1 MKQIKKAIIPAAGLG
16 TRFLPATKAMPK
28 EMLPI
33 LDKPTIQYIVEEAA
47 RAGIEDIIIVTG
59 KHKRAIEDHF
69 DNQKELEMVLE
80 EKGKTDLLEKVHYST
95 DLANIFYVRQKEQKG
110 LGHAIYTARQFI
122 GNEPFAVLLGDDIVE
137 SEEPAIKQLMNV
149 YEETGHS
156 VIGVQEV
163 PENVTHRYGIID
175 PLEKQGRRYEVKQ
188 FVEKPEQG
196 TAPSNLAIMGRYVLT
211 PEIFDYLKTQKKGA
225 GNEIQL
231 TDAIERMNSEHQV
244 FAYDFIGNRY
254 DVGEKLGFVKTTI
267 EYALKDESMKDELKQ
282 FIKKLNID

>member
-1 MKQIKKAIIPAAGLG
+1 MMKIRKAIIPAAGLG

-33 LDKPTIQYIVEEAA
+33 LDKPTIQYIVEEAVA
-47 RAGIEDIIIVTG
+47 SGIEDIIIVTG

-69 DNQKELEMVLE
+69 DNQKELEMILDK
-80 EKGKTDLLEKVHYST
+80 KGKTSLLKEVQHSS
-95 DLANIFYVRQKEQKG
+95 DLANMFYVRQKEQKG
-110 LGHAIYTARQFI
+110 LGHAIYSAKQFI

-137 SEEPAIKQLMNV
+137 STTPAIKQLMNV
-149 YEETGHS
+149 HEETGNS

-163 PENVTHRYGIID
+163 PESETHRYGIID
-175 PLEKQGRRYEVKQ
+175 PLEKLGLRYKVKK
-188 FVEKPEQG
+188 FVEKPKQG

-211 PEIFDYLKTQKKGA
+211 PEIFEYLKNQKEGS

-231 TDAIERMNSEHQV
+231 TDAIERMNSERQIY
-244 FAYDFIGNRY
+244 AYDFEGERY

-267 EYALKDESMKDELKQ
+267 QFALNNEEMSEDITK
-282 FIKKLNID
+282 FIKSIKF

>member
-33 LDKPTIQYIVEEAA
+33 LDKPTIQYIVEEAS

-80 EKGKTDLLEKVHYST
+80 EKGKDDLLEKVQYST

-110 LGHAIYTARQFI
+110 LGHAIHTARQFI

-137 SEEPAIKQLMNV
+137 SETPAIKQLMNV

-163 PENVTHRYGIID
+163 PESVTHRYGIID
-175 PLEKQGRRYEVKQ
+175 PLEKEGRRYEVKQ
-188 FVEKPEQG
+188 FVEKPKQG
-196 TAPSNLAIMGRYVLT
+196 TAPSNLAIMGRYILT
-211 PEIFDYLKTQKKGA
+211 PEIFDYLETQKEGA

-231 TDAIERMNSEHQV
+231 TDAIERMNSDIPV
-244 FAYDFIGNRY
+244 YAYDFDGDRY
-254 DVGEKLGFVKTTI
+254 DVGEKLGFVKTKI
-267 EYALKDESMKDELKQ
+267 EYALKDPKMKDELIK
-282 FIKKLNID
+282 FIKELGF

>member
-1 MKQIKKAIIPAAGLG
+1 MKKIKKAIIPAAGLG

-33 LDKPTIQYIVEEAA
+33 LDKPTIQYIIEEAA

-59 KHKRAIEDHF
+59 RHKRAIEDHF
-69 DNQKELEMVLE
+69 DSQKELEMVLK
-80 EKGKTDLLEKVHYST
+80 EKGKSELLEKVQYST
-95 DLANIFYVRQKEQKG
+95 ELANIFYVRQKEQKG
-110 LGHAIYTARQFI
+110 LGHAISSARQFI

-137 SEEPAIKQLMNV
+137 SEVPAVKQLIDV

-163 PENVTHRYGIID
+163 PEADTHRYGIID
-175 PLEKQGRRYEVKQ
+175 PLTKNGRQYEVKK
-188 FVEKPEQG
+188 FVEKPAQG

-211 PEIFDYLKTQKKGA
+211 PEIFDYLKTQKEGA
-225 GNEIQL
+225 DNEIQL
-231 TDAIERMNSEHQV
+231 TDAIERMNNDNQV
-244 FAYDFIGNRY
+244 YAYDFEGERY

-267 EYALKDESMKDELKQ
+267 EYALKDDSMREELTR
-282 FIKKLNID
+282 FIKELGL

>member
-1 MKQIKKAIIPAAGLG
+1 MKKIKKAIIPAAGLG

-33 LDKPTIQYIVEEAA
+33 LDKPTIQYIIEEAA

-59 KHKRAIEDHF
+59 RHKRAIEDHF
-69 DNQKELEMVLE
+69 DSQKELEMVLK
-80 EKGKTDLLEKVHYST
+80 EKGKSELLEKVQYST
-95 DLANIFYVRQKEQKG
+95 ELANIFYVRQKEQKG
-110 LGHAIYTARQFI
+110 LGHAISSARQFI

-137 SEEPAIKQLMNV
+137 SEVPAVKQLIDV

-163 PENVTHRYGIID
+163 PEADTHRYGIID
-175 PLEKQGRRYEVKQ
+175 PLTKNGRQYEVKK
-188 FVEKPEQG
+188 FVEKPAQG

-211 PEIFDYLKTQKKGA
+211 PEIFDYLKTQKEGA

-231 TDAIERMNSEHQV
+231 TDAIERMNNDNQV
-244 FAYDFIGNRY
+244 YAYDFEGERY
-254 DVGEKLGFVKTTI
+254 DVGEKLDFVKTTI
-267 EYALKDESMKDELKQ
+267 EYALKDDSMREELTR
-282 FIKKLNID
+282 FIKELGL

>member
-1 MKQIKKAIIPAAGLG
+1 MKKIKKAIIPAAGLG

-33 LDKPTIQYIVEEAA
+33 LDKPTIQYIIEEAA

-59 KHKRAIEDHF
+59 RHKRAIEDHF
-69 DNQKELEMVLE
+69 DSQKELEMVLK
-80 EKGKTDLLEKVHYST
+80 EKGKSELLEKVQYST
-95 DLANIFYVRQKEQKG
+95 ELANIFYVRQKEQKG
-110 LGHAIYTARQFI
+110 LGHAISSARQFI

-137 SEEPAIKQLMNV
+137 SEVPAVKQLIDV

-163 PENVTHRYGIID
+163 PEADTHRYGIID
-175 PLEKQGRRYEVKQ
+175 PLTKNGRQYEVKK
-188 FVEKPEQG
+188 FVEKPAQG
-196 TAPSNLAIMGRYVLT
+196 TSPSNLAIMGRYVLT
-211 PEIFDYLKTQKKGA
+211 PEIFDYLKTQKEGA

-231 TDAIERMNSEHQV
+231 TDAIERMNNDNQV
-244 FAYDFIGNRY
+244 YAYDFEGERY

-267 EYALKDESMKDELKQ
+267 EYALKDDSMREELTR
-282 FIKKLNID
+282 FIKELGL